1 MQVSI
6 PNTCIIW
13 DINWMCGACPPSQK
27 SLYDELCAIGVF
39 ASSPILLVVAK
50 LGVVA
55 SHPPG
60 MLQAVRGADL
70 TIFGPDRISQHHPV
84 PCRASHTWSW
94 AEHFDQT
101 PWASALTGNMHSR
114 MNENGCQNQ
123 RLAATIADCRDCVH
137 ASGPLRCK
145 GWHRR
150 QTSPGH
156 QIRNVGK
163 WTIRV
168 SYMVL
173 CSMLIF
179 TGVTLLP

>member
-1 MQVSI
+1 MVNAGIYTKYLHNMGYQLNVRGLSPVAKVSI
-6 PNTCIIW
+6 WWT
-13 DINWMCGACPPSQK
+13 
-27 SLYDELCAIGVF
+27 LCHRGF

-101 PWASALTGNMHSR
+101 PWASALTGFFAFSYERKWLPESKASR
-114 MNENGCQNQ
+114 NNCRLPRLRTCFRAAAMQ
-123 RLAATIADCRDCVH
+123 RLA
-137 ASGPLRCK
+137 
-145 GWHRR
+145 
-150 QTSPGH
+150 
-156 QIRNVGK
+156 
-163 WTIRV
+163 
-168 SYMVL
+168 
-173 CSMLIF
+173 
-179 TGVTLLP
+179 

>member
-13 DINWMCGACPPSQK
+13 DINWMCGACPPAKVSIWWT
-27 SLYDELCAIGVF
+27 LCHRGF

-101 PWASALTGNMHSR
+101 PWASALTGFFAFSHERKWLPESKASR
-114 MNENGCQNQ
+114 NNC
-123 RLAATIADCRDCVH
+123 RLPRLRMYVLQL
-137 ASGPLRCK
+137 PLRCK
-145 GWHRR
+145 GWHRPADFSR
-150 QTSPGH
+150 TSDTKC
-156 QIRNVGK
+156 R
-163 WTIRV
+163 
-168 SYMVL
+168 
-173 CSMLIF
+173 
-179 TGVTLLP
+179 